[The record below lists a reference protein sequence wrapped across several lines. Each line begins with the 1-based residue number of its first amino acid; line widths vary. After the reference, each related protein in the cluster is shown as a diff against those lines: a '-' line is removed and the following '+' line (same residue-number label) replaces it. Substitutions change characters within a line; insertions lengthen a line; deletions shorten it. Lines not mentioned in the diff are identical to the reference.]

1 MIESGSRSPD
11 ASSPAKLCDISTQ
24 WSLIFAAHRDHGNA
38 AVAAQQI
45 LMERYFGAAY
55 RYLLAIVRE
64 ADSADDLAQEFA
76 LRFLRSGFQRLDPQ
90 RGRFRDYV
98 KASLQN
104 LLSEYFQ
111 NRKRKSTVQ
120 VNDSFPDQRED
131 RADWDT
137 KFQERW
143 RDELLEWAWHE
154 LSVQETDNGT
164 PYYTVLR
171 WKAEN
176 PATSAQMLADKL
188 SSTSGQH
195 YTESG
200 VRQIVHRARERFADL
215 LLSEVERSLDKR
227 AETDLESE
235 MAELE
240 LLSYCKSALARRRLS
255 SPAVRR
261 AEDQELPSRT
271 TGR

>member
-11 ASSPAKLCDISTQ
+11 ASGPAKLCDISTQ

-98 KASLQN
+98 
-104 LLSEYFQ
+104 
-111 NRKRKSTVQ
+111 
-120 VNDSFPDQRED
+120 
-131 RADWDT
+131 
-137 KFQERW
+137 
-143 RDELLEWAWHE
+143 
-154 LSVQETDNGT
+154 
-164 PYYTVLR
+164 
-171 WKAEN
+171 
-176 PATSAQMLADKL
+176 
-188 SSTSGQH
+188 
-195 YTESG
+195 
-200 VRQIVHRARERFADL
+200 IIHRARERFADL

-240 LLSYCKSALARRRLS
+240 LLSYCKSALARRRLC
-255 SPAVRR
+255 SPAVR
-261 AEDQELPSRT
+261 AT
-271 TGR
+271 